1 MNLDAVKIFRIKPD
15 IDHCQWAMPSSKDFV
30 PNRGLVFE
38 GRSRMT
44 TWNPHEYYIHN
55 PILEKGDFFHVGA
68 GCIAFGEKVWN
79 CDRMVDSLEM
89 DGEILPITFETEEGL
104 YILNVT
110 ECVNALDKEKSEYSV
125 YWDIEKNMQAK
136 GSVKRCAFHP
146 DCLTGSS
153 FF

>member
-1 MNLDAVKIFRIKPD
+1 
-15 IDHCQWAMPSSKDFV
+15 
-30 PNRGLVFE
+30 
-38 GRSRMT
+38 
-44 TWNPHEYYIHN
+44 
-55 PILEKGDFFHVGA
+55 
-68 GCIAFGEKVWN
+68 
-79 CDRMVDSLEM
+79 MVDSLEM
-89 DGEILPITFETEEGL
+89 DGEILPITFETGEGL

-110 ECVNALDKEKSEYSV
+110 ECVKALDKEKSEYSV